1 MCSVTVAV
9 QTKGLEI
16 NACKKWGEGT
26 LRNLFVLLCLLC
38 TLPKPESWP
47 IKYKII
53 YYINYTWEPFSL
65 VMPTVGVHPSLKP
78 DSRLAEEAA
87 AVCVWVWLSV
97 CGWISTAQ
105 PCYSPCGPGPQAGE
119 NLLRIPHP
127 DGRQIYDPRV
137 EPRCLS
143 SRRRPV
149 FRERKKE
156 REPEIPVLECFL
168 ISAVI
173 HASVWFN
180 IFNLRCALSDTFMPG
195 CQPKLFPL
203 CQSGKLLLPESGF
216 VIQLLDNLLVQ
227 VEPD

>member
-1 MCSVTVAV
+1 MWVPYIYSTNRINSNMCSVTVAV

-105 PCYSPCGPGPQAGE
+105 PCYSPCGPGPQAVPNVNKASATE
-119 NLLRIPHP
+119 APQADELEQSQVIYRLWYFRS
-127 DGRQIYDPRV
+127 RQSKTS
-137 EPRCLS
+137 LTS
-143 SRRRPV
+143 
-149 FRERKKE
+149 
-156 REPEIPVLECFL
+156 
-168 ISAVI
+168 
-173 HASVWFN
+173 
-180 IFNLRCALSDTFMPG
+180 T
-195 CQPKLFPL
+195 
-203 CQSGKLLLPESGF
+203 
-216 VIQLLDNLLVQ
+216 
-227 VEPD
+227 

>member
-105 PCYSPCGPGPQAGE
+105 PCYSPCGPGPQAAARTTTESWGSPK
-119 NLLRIPHP
+119 LVLPHTHNCLWT
-127 DGRQIYDPRV
+127 ITMFK
-137 EPRCLS
+137 RCL
-143 SRRRPV
+143 RAL
-149 FRERKKE
+149 ERKEMCCCAISKE
-156 REPEIPVLECFL
+156 RYLRAGDTYM
-168 ISAVI
+168 SA
-173 HASVWFN
+173 
-180 IFNLRCALSDTFMPG
+180 
-195 CQPKLFPL
+195 
-203 CQSGKLLLPESGF
+203 
-216 VIQLLDNLLVQ
+216 
-227 VEPD
+227 

>member
-105 PCYSPCGPGPQAGE
+105 PCYSPCGPGPQAARGRDWV
-119 NLLRIPHP
+119 RI
-127 DGRQIYDPRV
+127 RQ
-137 EPRCLS
+137 
-143 SRRRPV
+143 
-149 FRERKKE
+149 
-156 REPEIPVLECFL
+156 
-168 ISAVI
+168 
-173 HASVWFN
+173 
-180 IFNLRCALSDTFMPG
+180 
-195 CQPKLFPL
+195 
-203 CQSGKLLLPESGF
+203 QSGRPPCPTYTERSTRIMYGWSLHVTS
-216 VIQLLDNLLVQ
+216 IA
-227 VEPD
+227 

>member
-1 MCSVTVAV
+1 MGSSRVEQWRHTHKQTVTLTHRLLPLS
-9 QTKGLEI
+9 QTSSGLVGQCTPQYSNHSTFAFQKMWVPYIYSTNRINVVGLEI

-105 PCYSPCGPGPQAGE
+105 PCYSPCGPGPQAD
-119 NLLRIPHP
+119 RK
-127 DGRQIYDPRV
+127 
-137 EPRCLS
+137 CTLS
-143 SRRRPV
+143 
-149 FRERKKE
+149 
-156 REPEIPVLECFL
+156 
-168 ISAVI
+168 
-173 HASVWFN
+173 
-180 IFNLRCALSDTFMPG
+180 
-195 CQPKLFPL
+195 Q
-203 CQSGKLLLPESGF
+203 
-216 VIQLLDNLLVQ
+216 
-227 VEPD
+227 

>member
-1 MCSVTVAV
+1 MQNYTCLNLDAWDKASNMCSVTVAV

-105 PCYSPCGPGPQAGE
+105 PCYSPCGPGPQAVYGIS
-119 NLLRIPHP
+119 LMYYDKIYHIIPYNCIIP
-127 DGRQIYDPRV
+127 WKFAFLKIGRKPFTPIQI
-137 EPRCLS
+137 L
-143 SRRRPV
+143 
-149 FRERKKE
+149 
-156 REPEIPVLECFL
+156 
-168 ISAVI
+168 
-173 HASVWFN
+173 
-180 IFNLRCALSDTFMPG
+180 
-195 CQPKLFPL
+195 
-203 CQSGKLLLPESGF
+203 
-216 VIQLLDNLLVQ
+216 
-227 VEPD
+227 

>member
-1 MCSVTVAV
+1 MQNYTCLNLDAWDKASNMCSVTVAV

-105 PCYSPCGPGPQAGE
+105 PCYSPCGPGPQADDGCRTPPHMWPDLYQL
-119 NLLRIPHP
+119 NL
-127 DGRQIYDPRV
+127 
-137 EPRCLS
+137 
-143 SRRRPV
+143 
-149 FRERKKE
+149 
-156 REPEIPVLECFL
+156 
-168 ISAVI
+168 
-173 HASVWFN
+173 
-180 IFNLRCALSDTFMPG
+180 
-195 CQPKLFPL
+195 
-203 CQSGKLLLPESGF
+203 
-216 VIQLLDNLLVQ
+216 QLQ
-227 VEPD
+227 VELIRI